1 MLQGSVLRSLLISV
15 CTQYVVISS
24 SFLASN
30 TIYMLMPPKC
40 ITAAWTCSLNS
51 RIIDPTAY
59 LAATLE
65 FKPSIL
71 NLPKTQ
77 LWSPPHSLHQLF
89 FLSVNSPSIHLVAQT
104 KRLEIILNYPLPHNL
119 HSTPQQTQL
128 VLPSKHAPCLTIL
141 GQAKITSCQDNCKGL
156 STGLPASIL
165 LSYGLIFHT
174 AARIAF

>member
-24 SFLASN
+24 SLLASN
-30 TIYMLMPPKC
+30 TIYMLMTSKC
-40 ITAAWTCSLNS
+40 ITAVWTCSPNS

-77 LWSPPHSLHQLF
+77 LWSPPHSLHQFVLP
-89 FLSVNSPSIHLVAQT
+89 LSKQSLHSPSCSNQKAW
-104 KRLEIILNYPLPHNL
+104 N
-119 HSTPQQTQL
+119 HSQ
-128 VLPSKHAPCLTIL
+128 LPSPPY
-141 GQAKITSCQDNCKGL
+141 
-156 STGLPASIL
+156 STFNPSTNPIGSTFKTCPM
-165 LSYGLIFHT
+165 SYYIRPSQNYFSPG
-174 AARIAF
+174 